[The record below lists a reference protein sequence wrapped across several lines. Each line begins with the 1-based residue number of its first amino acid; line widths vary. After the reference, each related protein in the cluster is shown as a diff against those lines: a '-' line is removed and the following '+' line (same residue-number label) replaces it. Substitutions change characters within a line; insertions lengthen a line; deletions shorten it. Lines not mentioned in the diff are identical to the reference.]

1 MRRHLL
7 PTIVVLALVGAA
19 ACSNNPSA
27 PSGGSSVTI
36 NGSIVSPGGSAGPN
50 HVSVFESTPPVIP
63 PGLTVAV
70 NGNGASAIVNAAGQF
85 SLLNV
90 PPGNV
95 DLRFS
100 APGVLATVTLT
111 GLESGQTVEIAV
123 SLTSTT
129 AEVESDR
136 RSLGREVQLEG
147 RVQSLPPTTA
157 PLTLVVAGR
166 AVTTDGTTTF
176 FMNGAAASFAALA
189 VGQRVHVKGQTSG
202 DMLVARTVDIQN
214 TNTEIGVNVNGIVSN
229 LVVTLPT
236 FQFTVDG
243 RLVKGDAQTMFTG
256 NSQFSDLAN
265 GARVEIKGS
274 QRDGFVYASQIHV
287 NKN

>member
-1 MRRHLL
+1 VRRHFSIA
-7 PTIVVLALVGAA
+7 IVFLALAA

-27 PSGGSSVTI
+27 PSGGSSVII
-36 NGSIVSPGGSAGPN
+36 NGSIVAPGGAASSN
-50 HVSVFESTPPVIP
+50 HFSPLESGPPVIP

-70 NGNGASAIVNAAGQF
+70 NGTGASAIVNAAGQF

-90 PPGNV
+90 PPGNA

-111 GLESGQTVEIAV
+111 GLQAGQTVEV
-123 SLTSTT
+123 TVTLTSST

-157 PLTLVVAGR
+157 PLALIVAGR
-166 AVTTDGTTTF
+166 TVLTDGTF
-176 FMNGAAASFAALA
+176 FLNGAPASFAALA
-189 VGQRVHVKGQTSG
+189 IGQRVHVKGQMTG
-202 DMLVARTVDIQN
+202 DTLMARTIEIQN
-214 TNTEIGVNVNGIVSN
+214 TNTDIGVNVNGIVAN

-243 RLVKGDAQTMFTG
+243 QLVKGDAQTTFFG

-265 GARVEIKGS
+265 GSRVEVKGA
-274 QRDGFVYASQIHV
+274 QRDGFVYAQSIHV
-287 NKN
+287 NH